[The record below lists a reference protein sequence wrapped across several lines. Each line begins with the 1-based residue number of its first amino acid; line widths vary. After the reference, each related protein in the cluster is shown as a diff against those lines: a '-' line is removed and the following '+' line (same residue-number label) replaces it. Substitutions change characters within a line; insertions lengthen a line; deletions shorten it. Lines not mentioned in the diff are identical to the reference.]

1 MPGTMMFRT
10 SSLSIAYTHFL
21 SLSDTQTNTEN
32 KNTHSNAYLQAEDR
46 AKQFH
51 GWSKIIQEWI
61 AKIKTQDNIT
71 RDYQ

>member
-1 MPGTMMFRT
+1 MMFRT
-10 SSLSIAYTHFL
+10 SSLSVAYSNFL
-21 SLSDTQTNTEN
+21 SLTHTNTEN

-71 RDYQ
+71 GDYQ